1 MVSAMSNLYGLYP
14 TGTGPLL
21 PDNVDNKRFMPP
33 NLNLEKYIPNI
44 GLNATPY
51 MH

>member
-21 PDNVDNKRFMPP
+21 PDNVDNKLFMPP